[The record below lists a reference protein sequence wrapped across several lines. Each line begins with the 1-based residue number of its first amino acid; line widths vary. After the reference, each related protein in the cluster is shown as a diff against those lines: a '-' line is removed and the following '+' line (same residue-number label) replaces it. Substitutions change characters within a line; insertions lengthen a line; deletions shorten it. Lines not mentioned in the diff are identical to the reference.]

1 LQDTDSF
8 KELADNVE
16 EIKKSTET
24 QRRDEKKEWTRTACE
39 GEERD
44 REVLEA
50 RWDETLAGTKW
61 WGRERGRSWSVERE
75 HL

>member
-24 QRRDEKKEWTRTACE
+24 QRRDEKKE
-39 GEERD
+39 
-44 REVLEA
+44 
-50 RWDETLAGTKW
+50 
-61 WGRERGRSWSVERE
+61 
-75 HL
+75 